1 VHRHRRRSPSPARR
15 TLFPLLATLLLLAAC
30 DDDDA
35 PTAPGDD
42 ANLAVRDTV
51 LTTSWSE
58 GELSAMAYDADHDA
72 LFLLQDVHGAD
83 NVIHRWNFGETGL
96 SEVHRYES
104 QHDYGMRWSEGE
116 LWIART
122 SDQVVLR
129 LDRLTSPSLRAV
141 EAHDL
146 GGDPLAIEIGDMARL
161 GSDVVYVASNS
172 VTSDQP
178 DGVQVLRAP
187 AFDDPEVLVS
197 ERQLGWSVPQSAF
210 WRSVVVLGDPNDARI
225 AATTGPA
232 DGDLVVLDTQGQESF
247 RAPGFGDSYLQTDS
261 QGRVYATGD
270 DRIVRWSPDFSERED
285 FEYALPRSLRFVLRE
300 TSRHV
305 EFVYG
310 EFRSDEP
317 TIGRIR
323 LPR

>member
-1 VHRHRRRSPSPARR
+1 MHRLRRRRPSTAFRSL
-15 TLFPLLATLLLLAAC
+15 TPLIATVLLLAAC

-51 LTTSWSE
+51 LTRPWSE
-58 GELSAMAYDADHDA
+58 GDLSAMAYDADHDA
-72 LFLLQDVHGAD
+72 LFLLQDVHAAD

-96 SEVHRYES
+96 SEVYRYES
-104 QHDYGMRWSEGE
+104 QHDYGMRWFDGE

-122 SDQVVLR
+122 YDQAVLR
-129 LDRLTSPSLRAV
+129 LDNLAAPSLGV
-141 EAHDL
+141 VVDHDHD
-146 GGDPLAIEIGDMARL
+146 GNPLAIEIGDMARL
-161 GSDVVYVASNS
+161 GSDVVYVACNTL
-172 VTSDQP
+172 TSDQP

-197 ERQLGWSVPQSAF
+197 ERQLGWPILQSAL
-210 WRSVVVLGDPNDARI
+210 WRSVVVVGDSTDARI
-225 AATTGPA
+225 VATTGPA
-232 DGDLVVLDTQGQESF
+232 DGDLVVFDTQGRESF
-247 RAPGFGDSYLQTDS
+247 RAPGFGKSYLQTDS
-261 QGRVYATGD
+261 QGRVYATGE
-270 DRIVRWSPDFSERED
+270 DRIVRWSSDFSERED
-285 FEYALPRSLRFVLRE
+285 FEYELPSWLRFVLRE

-310 EFRSDEP
+310 EFRSEEP